1 MEYDFFLNYYFYIEK
16 DFWMKI
22 NFLKVVGCIA
32 ACSMTFGS
40 FAAVPNVNKTNQA
53 VVSKSKVLPVDDSS
67 RITFLGKPVQISSK
81 NLALNK
87 KVPQVELVTPD
98 LKTIKVGG
106 TAGKIQVIASIV
118 SVNTPVCAKEVIDLN
133 NLAKSFPKAQFIV
146 VSKGLPF
153 TMGSYAK
160 RSNIKNIQLAS
171 SFRNDNFG
179 SSFGTLITGGV
190 LKDLNT
196 RAVFVINAE
205 GDLVYKEMVSEIAT
219 PPNYET
225 LKLAIKSV
233 YSAPKAAS

>member
-1 MEYDFFLNYYFYIEK
+1 
-16 DFWMKI
+16 MKI
-22 NFLKVVGCIA
+22 SLLKVIGCIA
-32 ACSMTFGS
+32 ACSVTFGS

-53 VVSKSKVLPVDDSS
+53 VVSKSKVSSVDDSS
-67 RITFLGKPVQISSK
+67 QITFLGKPVQISSK

-106 TAGKIQVIASIV
+106 ATGKIQVIASIV
-118 SVNTPVCAKEVIDLN
+118 SVNTPVCAKEVVDLD

-160 RSNIKNIQLAS
+160 KTDIKNIQFAS

-179 SSFGTLITGGV
+179 SSFGTLITGGS

-196 RAVFVINAE
+196 RAVFVVNAK
-205 GDLVYKEMVSEIAT
+205 GNLVYKEMVSEIAT
-219 PPNYET
+219 PPNYAT

-233 YSAPKAAS
+233 YKAPKTAA